1 MEFGEFFKDIFYAL
15 SSLVVVWIGYSFSE
29 VKQSLRELTTSVTE
43 LNVKMATIIE
53 KTDSHERRIS
63 RLEDRD

>member
-15 SSLVVVWIGYSFSE
+15 GSLVVVWIGYSFSE
-29 VKQSLRELTTSVTE
+29 VKQSLRELTSSVTA

>member
-1 MEFGEFFKDIFYAL
+1 MEFGQFFVDIFYAL
-15 SSLVVVWIGYSFSE
+15 GSMVLVWVGYSFGE
-29 VKQSLRELTTSVTE
+29 VKTSLRELTTSVTE

-63 RLEDRD
+63 RLEDND

>member
-15 SSLVVVWIGYSFSE
+15 GSLVVVWIGYSFSE
-29 VKQSLRELTTSVTE
+29 VKASLRELTSSVTE

-63 RLEDRD
+63 RLEDKE

>member
-1 MEFGEFFKDIFYAL
+1 MEFSEFFKDIFYAL
-15 SSLVVVWIGYSFSE
+15 ASLVVVWIGYSFSE
-29 VKQSLRELTTSVTE
+29 VKESLRQLTSSVTE

-63 RLEDRD
+63 RLEDKD